1 MIPSLRQY
9 DFTPLSIPVTSRRV
23 SPVKDVFQSDVGF
36 RLSRTRITSLLF
48 RYSSQVYGMGTEV
61 KPLSSVVIWNHVHRQ
76 LAEIRKTLRIS
87 DRAKKVRLSPVMQ
100 VLERIVISTE
110 VSQSVVV
117 SHVHGMLTPW
127 NMQYSELRL
136 FSHDWE
142 VRSNATPLFFDQF
155 HHMFCEL
162 VLREQKDAEAWFT
175 FTGRSLEGLS
185 QRRVAQR
192 HAVDLDLHFR
202 LYVLFLAVN
211 HMRRIIGQSESSDED
226 FRILHVFADAGKQLL
241 SGHSCWKKA

>member
-1 MIPSLRQY
+1 
-9 DFTPLSIPVTSRRV
+9 
-23 SPVKDVFQSDVGF
+23 
-36 RLSRTRITSLLF
+36 
-48 RYSSQVYGMGTEV
+48 MGTAV
-61 KPLSSVVIWNHVHRQ
+61 KPLSAVVIWNHVNRQ
-76 LAEIRKTLRIS
+76 LVETRKTIGFV
-87 DRAKKVRLSPVMQ
+87 DRAKKARLVPVLKM
-100 VLERIVISTE
+100 LERIVSTTD
-110 VSQSVVV
+110 VSQPVVV

-142 VRSNATPLFFDQF
+142 IRANATPLFFDQF

-192 HAVDLDLHFR
+192 HGVDLDLHFR

-211 HMRRIIGQSESSDED
+211 HMRCMIGQSESSDED
-226 FRILHVFADAGKQLL
+226 CRLLNVWKDAGTRLL
-241 SGHSCWKKA
+241 TGLSCWKKA